1 MTKFEKIVTLKDGRT
16 ALLREV
22 RPQDA
27 RAAVDYVRQVDTE
40 TRFLAREPGEFTM
53 TVEEEAALF
62 QKSAESPA
70 SFWAVAF
77 LDGELVGMCSG
88 DLQGSRRRFRHRAV
102 VAISLLEKA
111 WGLGLGTALLTAC
124 LDWYRERGCEQAELT
139 VIKDNTRAQGL
150 YRKLGFVPCGEIP
163 HGTKYSDGTYADEV
177 LMVKML

>member
-40 TRFLAREPGEFTM
+40 TRFLAREPGEFTT

-62 QKSAESPA
+62 QKAAESPA
-70 SFWAVAF
+70 SFWSVAF

-88 DLQGSRRRFRHRAV
+88 DLQGSRRDRKSV
-102 VAISLLEKA
+102 V
-111 WGLGLGTALLTAC
+111 
-124 LDWYRERGCEQAELT
+124 
-139 VIKDNTRAQGL
+139 
-150 YRKLGFVPCGEIP
+150 
-163 HGTKYSDGTYADEV
+163 
-177 LMVKML
+177 